1 MTYHDIC
8 QRLTPLY
15 GPQEAKAMTRM
26 LLEDLFSLSF
36 ADILCGATEHLSDA
50 DTLRLQ
56 QSVARLLDA
65 EPLQYVTGTAFF
77 CGHLFHVAPG
87 VLIPR
92 PETEWIVDTAVNL
105 VTSSDNADTTAKVCS
120 SAVDGSSP
128 RILDIGT
135 GSGCIATSI
144 SLALTDRHCH
154 TEAWDISEDALRI
167 AADNAKRL
175 GAEVEFRRRDA
186 LRLEDDFSAE
196 EKLEAEQGGAE
207 ALRDSASWDIIVSNP
222 PYICNR
228 EAADMHA
235 NVLRHEPHLALFVP
249 DTDPLLFYRA
259 IARYAMRSLRK
270 GGWLLFECNTL
281 YAHDTA
287 QMVSDMGFATS
298 VVEDDCFGKPRF
310 VKAQK

>member
-56 QSVARLLDA
+56 QSVARLLDT
-65 EPLQYVTGTAFF
+65 EPLQYVTGKAFF
-77 CGHLFHVAPG
+77 CGHPFHVAPG

-105 VTSSDNADTTAKVCS
+105 VTSSA
-120 SAVDGSSP
+120 P

-144 SLALTDRHCH
+144 SLALADRHCH

-167 AADNAKRL
+167 AADNAERL
-175 GAEVEFRRRDA
+175 GAEVKFRRHDA
-186 LRLEDDFSAE
+186 LRLEEDFPAE
-196 EKLEAEQGGAE
+196 ENQGGAE
-207 ALRDSASWDIIVSNP
+207 ALSYTNAAAESWNIIVSNP

-270 GGWLLFECNTL
+270 GGWLLFECNML

-287 QMVSDMGFATS
+287 QMASDMGFATS

>member
-77 CGHLFHVAPG
+77 CGHPFHVAPG

-92 PETEWIVDTAVNL
+92 PETEWMVDTAANL
-105 VTSSDNADTTAKVCS
+105 VMS
-120 SAVDGSSP
+120 SAP

-144 SLALTDRHCH
+144 SLALADWHCY

-167 AADNAKRL
+167 AADNATRL
-175 GAEVEFRRRDA
+175 GAEVKFRRRDA
-186 LRLEDDFSAE
+186 LRLEEDFPAE
-196 EKLEAEQGGAE
+196 ENQGGAE
-207 ALRDSASWDIIVSNP
+207 VLSADNVSSASWDIIVSNP

-287 QMVSDMGFATS
+287 QMASEMGFATS

>member
-1 MTYHDIC
+1 
-8 QRLTPLY
+8 
-15 GPQEAKAMTRM
+15 MTRM
-26 LLEDLFSLSF
+26 LLEALFSLSF

-77 CGHLFHVAPG
+77 CGHPFHVAPG

-105 VTSSDNADTTAKVCS
+105 VTSSA
-120 SAVDGSSP
+120 P

-144 SLALTDRHCH
+144 SLALADRHCH

-167 AADNAKRL
+167 AADNAARL
-175 GAEVEFRRRDA
+175 GAEVKFRRRDA
-186 LRLEDDFSAE
+186 LRLEEDFPAE
-196 EKLEAEQGGAE
+196 ENQGGTE
-207 ALRDSASWDIIVSNP
+207 ALSDTNAAAESWDIIVSNP

-259 IARYAMRSLRK
+259 IARYSMRSLRK

-287 QMVSDMGFATS
+287 QMASDMGFATS

-310 VKAQK
+310 VKVQK

>member
-15 GPQEAKAMTRM
+15 GQQEAKAMTRL

-77 CGHLFHVAPG
+77 CGHPFHVAPG

-105 VTSSDNADTTAKVCS
+105 VTSSA
-120 SAVDGSSP
+120 P

-135 GSGCIATSI
+135 GSGCIAISI
-144 SLALTDRHCH
+144 SLALADKHCY

-167 AADNAKRL
+167 AADNAERL
-175 GAEVEFRRRDA
+175 GAEVKFRRRDA
-186 LRLEDDFSAE
+186 LRLEE
-196 EKLEAEQGGAE
+196 EKSEEIML
-207 ALRDSASWDIIVSNP
+207 DIISSNP

-270 GGWLLFECNTL
+270 GGWLLFECNML

-287 QMVSDMGFATS
+287 QMASDMGFATS

>member
-15 GPQEAKAMTRM
+15 GQQEAKAMTRL
-26 LLEDLFSLSF
+26 LLEDLFGLSF

-77 CGHLFHVAPG
+77 CGHPFHVAPG

-92 PETEWIVDTAVNL
+92 PETEWMVDTAVNL
-105 VTSSDNADTTAKVCS
+105 VMS
-120 SAVDGSSP
+120 SAP

-135 GSGCIATSI
+135 GSGCIAISI
-144 SLALTDRHCH
+144 SLALADRHCH

-167 AADNAKRL
+167 AADNAERL
-175 GAEVEFRRRDA
+175 GAEVKFRRRDA
-186 LRLEDDFSAE
+186 LRLEEDFSAE
-196 EKLEAEQGGAE
+196 ENQGGAE
-207 ALRDSASWDIIVSNP
+207 ALSDTNAAAESWDIIVSNP

-259 IARYAMRSLRK
+259 IARYAMRSLRR

-287 QMVSDMGFATS
+287 QMASDMGFATS

>member
-77 CGHLFHVAPG
+77 CGHPFHVAPG

-92 PETEWIVDTAVNL
+92 PETEWMVDTAVGI
-105 VTSSDNADTTAKVCS
+105 ATA
-120 SAVDGSSP
+120 SAP

-144 SLALTDRHCH
+144 SLALADRHCH

-167 AADNAKRL
+167 AADNAARL
-175 GAEVEFRRRDA
+175 GADVEFRRRDA
-186 LRLEDDFSAE
+186 LRLEEDFLAE
-196 EKLEAEQGGAE
+196 ENQGGAE
-207 ALRDSASWDIIVSNP
+207 VLSDTNAAAESWDIIVSNP

-287 QMVSDMGFATS
+287 QMASDMGFATS

>member
-77 CGHLFHVAPG
+77 CGHPFHVAPG

-105 VTSSDNADTTAKVCS
+105 VTSSA
-120 SAVDGSSP
+120 P

-144 SLALTDRHCH
+144 SLALADRHCH

-167 AADNAKRL
+167 AADNAERL
-175 GAEVEFRRRDA
+175 GADVKFRRRDA
-186 LRLEDDFSAE
+186 LRLEEDFPAE
-196 EKLEAEQGGAE
+196 ENQGGAE
-207 ALRDSASWDIIVSNP
+207 ALSDTNAAAESWNIIVSNP

-259 IARYAMRSLRK
+259 IASYAMRSLRK

-287 QMVSDMGFATS
+287 QMALDMGFATS
-298 VVEDDCFGKPRF
+298 IVEDDCFGKPRF

>member
-77 CGHLFHVAPG
+77 CGYPFHVAPG

-92 PETEWIVDTAVNL
+92 PETEWMVDTAVGI
-105 VTSSDNADTTAKVCS
+105 ATA
-120 SAVDGSSP
+120 SAP

-144 SLALTDRHCH
+144 SLALADRHCH

-167 AADNAKRL
+167 AADNAERL
-175 GAEVEFRRRDA
+175 GADVKFRRRDA
-186 LRLEDDFSAE
+186 LRLEEDFPAE
-196 EKLEAEQGGAE
+196 ENQGGAE
-207 ALRDSASWDIIVSNP
+207 VLIADNAAAASWDIIVSNP

-287 QMVSDMGFATS
+287 QMASDMGFAKS

>member
-15 GPQEAKAMTRM
+15 GPQEAKAMTRL

-77 CGHLFHVAPG
+77 CGHPFHVAPG

-92 PETEWIVDTAVNL
+92 LETEWIVDTAVGL
-105 VTSSDNADTTAKVCS
+105 VMS
-120 SAVDGSSP
+120 SAP

-144 SLALTDRHCH
+144 SLALVDKHCY

-167 AADNAKRL
+167 ATDNAERL
-175 GAEVEFRRRDA
+175 GADVKFRRRDA
-186 LRLEDDFSAE
+186 LRFEEDFPAE
-196 EKLEAEQGGAE
+196 ENQGGAE
-207 ALRDSASWDIIVSNP
+207 VLSDTNAAASWDIIVSNP

-259 IARYAMRSLRK
+259 IARYSMRSLRK

-287 QMVSDMGFATS
+287 QMASDMGFATS

>member
-1 MTYHDIC
+1 
-8 QRLTPLY
+8 
-15 GPQEAKAMTRM
+15 MTRM

-77 CGHLFHVAPG
+77 CGHPFHVAPG

-105 VTSSDNADTTAKVCS
+105 VTSSA
-120 SAVDGSSP
+120 P

-135 GSGCIATSI
+135 GSGCIATSM
-144 SLALTDRHCH
+144 SLALADKHCH

-167 AADNAKRL
+167 ATDNAERL
-175 GAEVEFRRRDA
+175 GADVKFRRRDA
-186 LRLEDDFSAE
+186 LRLEENFPAE
-196 EKLEAEQGGAE
+196 ENQGGAE
-207 ALRDSASWDIIVSNP
+207 ELNDTNAAAESWNIIVSNP

-287 QMVSDMGFATS
+287 QMASEMGFATS

>member
-1 MTYHDIC
+1 
-8 QRLTPLY
+8 
-15 GPQEAKAMTRM
+15 MTRM

-50 DTLRLQ
+50 DALRLQ
-56 QSVARLLDA
+56 QSVDRLLDA

-77 CGHLFHVAPG
+77 CGHPFHVAPG

-105 VTSSDNADTTAKVCS
+105 VMS
-120 SAVDGSSP
+120 SAP

-135 GSGCIATSI
+135 GSGCIAISI
-144 SLALTDRHCH
+144 SLALADRHCH

-167 AADNAKRL
+167 ATDNAERL
-175 GAEVEFRRRDA
+175 GADVKFRRRDA
-186 LRLEDDFSAE
+186 LRLEEDFPAE
-196 EKLEAEQGGAE
+196 ENQSGAE
-207 ALRDSASWDIIVSNP
+207 VLIADNASSASWDVIVSNP

-259 IARYAMRSLRK
+259 IASYAMRSLRK

-287 QMVSDMGFATS
+287 QMASDMGFATS

>member
-1 MTYHDIC
+1 
-8 QRLTPLY
+8 
-15 GPQEAKAMTRM
+15 MTRM

-77 CGHLFHVAPG
+77 CNHPFHVAPG

-105 VTSSDNADTTAKVCS
+105 VTSSA
-120 SAVDGSSP
+120 P

-144 SLALTDRHCH
+144 SLALADKHCY

-167 AADNAKRL
+167 AADNAARL
-175 GAEVEFRRRDA
+175 GAEVKFRRRDA
-186 LRLEDDFSAE
+186 LRLEEDLPAE
-196 EKLEAEQGGAE
+196 ERLEEDLPAEERLEAEQGGAE

-287 QMVSDMGFATS
+287 RMTLDMGFATS

>member
-15 GPQEAKAMTRM
+15 GPQEAKAMTRL

-36 ADILCGATEHLSDA
+36 ADIFCGATEHLSDA

-77 CGHLFHVAPG
+77 CGHPFHVAPG

-92 PETEWIVDTAVNL
+92 PETEWIVDTAVGL
-105 VTSSDNADTTAKVCS
+105 VTSSA
-120 SAVDGSSP
+120 P

-144 SLALTDRHCH
+144 SLALADRHCY

-167 AADNAKRL
+167 AADNAERL
-175 GAEVEFRRRDA
+175 GADVKFRRRDA
-186 LRLEDDFSAE
+186 LRLEEDFPAE
-196 EKLEAEQGGAE
+196 KNQGGAE
-207 ALRDSASWDIIVSNP
+207 ALSDTNAAAESWNIIVSNP

-270 GGWLLFECNTL
+270 GGWLLFECNML

-287 QMVSDMGFATS
+287 QMASDMGFATS

>member
-15 GPQEAKAMTRM
+15 GLQEAKAMTRL

-50 DTLRLQ
+50 DSLRLQ
-56 QSVARLLDA
+56 QSVDRILDA
-65 EPLQYVTGTAFF
+65 EPLQYVTGIAFF
-77 CGHLFHVAPG
+77 CGHPFHVAPG

-92 PETEWIVDTAVNL
+92 PETEWMVDTAANL
-105 VTSSDNADTTAKVCS
+105 VMS
-120 SAVDGSSP
+120 SAP

-135 GSGCIATSI
+135 GSGCIATSM
-144 SLALTDRHCH
+144 SLALADKHCY

-167 AADNAKRL
+167 AADNAERL
-175 GAEVEFRRRDA
+175 GADVKFRRRDA
-186 LRLEDDFSAE
+186 LRLEENFLAE
-196 EKLEAEQGGAE
+196 ENQGGAE
-207 ALRDSASWDIIVSNP
+207 ALSDTNAAAESWDIIVSNP

-287 QMVSDMGFATS
+287 QMASDMGFAKS

>member
-1 MTYHDIC
+1 
-8 QRLTPLY
+8 
-15 GPQEAKAMTRM
+15 MTRM
-26 LLEDLFSLSF
+26 LLEDLFGLSF

-56 QSVARLLDA
+56 QSVARLLDS

-77 CGHLFHVAPG
+77 CGHPFHVAPG

-105 VTSSDNADTTAKVCS
+105 VTSSA
-120 SAVDGSSP
+120 P

-144 SLALTDRHCH
+144 SLALADKHCY

-167 AADNAKRL
+167 AADNAARL
-175 GAEVEFRRRDA
+175 GADVEFRRRDA
-186 LRLEDDFSAE
+186 LRLEKDLPAE
-196 EKLEAEQGGAE
+196 ERLEAEQGGAE

-259 IARYAMRSLRK
+259 IARYAMRSLSK

-287 QMVSDMGFATS
+287 QMASDMGFVTS

>member
-15 GPQEAKAMTRM
+15 GQQEAKAMTRM
-26 LLEDLFSLSF
+26 LLEDLFGLSF

-56 QSVARLLDA
+56 QSVDRLLDA

-77 CGHLFHVAPG
+77 CGHPFHVAPG

-92 PETEWIVDTAVNL
+92 PETEWIVDTAANL
-105 VTSSDNADTTAKVCS
+105 VTSSA
-120 SAVDGSSP
+120 P

-144 SLALTDRHCH
+144 SLALADKHCY

-167 AADNAKRL
+167 AADNAARL
-175 GAEVEFRRRDA
+175 GAEVKFHRRDA
-186 LRLEDDFSAE
+186 LRLEEDLPAE
-196 EKLEAEQGGAE
+196 ENQGGAE
-207 ALRDSASWDIIVSNP
+207 ALSDTNAAAESWDIIVSNP

-287 QMVSDMGFATS
+287 QMASDMGFAKS

>member
-1 MTYHDIC
+1 
-8 QRLTPLY
+8 
-15 GPQEAKAMTRM
+15 MTRM
-26 LLEDLFSLSF
+26 LLEDLFGLSF

-56 QSVARLLDA
+56 QSVARLLDS

-77 CGHLFHVAPG
+77 CGHPFHVAPG

-92 PETEWIVDTAVNL
+92 PETEWIVDTAANL
-105 VTSSDNADTTAKVCS
+105 VMS
-120 SAVDGSSP
+120 SAP

-144 SLALTDRHCH
+144 SLALVDKHCY

-167 AADNAKRL
+167 AADNAERL
-175 GAEVEFRRRDA
+175 GADVKFRRRDA
-186 LRLEDDFSAE
+186 LRLEENFPAE
-196 EKLEAEQGGAE
+196 ENQGGAE
-207 ALRDSASWDIIVSNP
+207 VLSADNVSSASWDIIVSNP

-287 QMVSDMGFATS
+287 RMVSDMGFATS

>member
-1 MTYHDIC
+1 
-8 QRLTPLY
+8 
-15 GPQEAKAMTRM
+15 MTRM
-26 LLEDLFSLSF
+26 LLEDLFGLSF

-77 CGHLFHVAPG
+77 CGHPFHVAPG

-105 VTSSDNADTTAKVCS
+105 VTA
-120 SAVDGSSP
+120 SAP

-144 SLALTDRHCH
+144 SLALVDKHCY

-167 AADNAKRL
+167 ATDNAERL
-175 GAEVEFRRRDA
+175 GADVKFRRRDA
-186 LRLEDDFSAE
+186 LRLEEDFPAE
-196 EKLEAEQGGAE
+196 ENQGGAE
-207 ALRDSASWDIIVSNP
+207 VLIADKASSASWDIIVSNP

-287 QMVSDMGFATS
+287 QMASDMGFATS

>member
-8 QRLTPLY
+8 QRLTPMY

-65 EPLQYVTGTAFF
+65 EPLQYVTGKAFF
-77 CGHLFHVAPG
+77 CGHPFHVAPG

-105 VTSSDNADTTAKVCS
+105 VTSSA
-120 SAVDGSSP
+120 P

-144 SLALTDRHCH
+144 SLALADRHCH

-167 AADNAKRL
+167 AADNAERL
-175 GAEVEFRRRDA
+175 GAEVKFRRHDA
-186 LRLEDDFSAE
+186 LRLEEDFPAE
-196 EKLEAEQGGAE
+196 ENQGGAE
-207 ALRDSASWDIIVSNP
+207 ALSDTNAAASWDIIVSNP

-259 IARYAMRSLRK
+259 IARYSMRSLRK

-287 QMVSDMGFATS
+287 QMASNMGFATS

>member
-8 QRLTPLY
+8 QRLTPMY

-36 ADILCGATEHLSDA
+36 ADVLCGATEHLSDA

-77 CGHLFHVAPG
+77 CGHPFHVAPG

-92 PETEWIVDTAVNL
+92 PETEWIVDTAVGL
-105 VTSSDNADTTAKVCS
+105 VTSSA
-120 SAVDGSSP
+120 P

-144 SLALTDRHCH
+144 SLALADRHCH

-167 AADNAKRL
+167 AADNAERL
-175 GAEVEFRRRDA
+175 GAEVKFRRHDA
-186 LRLEDDFSAE
+186 LRLEEDFPAE
-196 EKLEAEQGGAE
+196 ENQGGAE
-207 ALRDSASWDIIVSNP
+207 ALSDTNAAAESWNIIVSNP

-287 QMVSDMGFATS
+287 QMASDMGFATS

-310 VKAQK
+310 VKAQKQ

>member
-1 MTYHDIC
+1 
-8 QRLTPLY
+8 
-15 GPQEAKAMTRM
+15 MTRM

-77 CGHLFHVAPG
+77 CGHPFHVAPG

-105 VTSSDNADTTAKVCS
+105 VTSSA
-120 SAVDGSSP
+120 P

-144 SLALTDRHCH
+144 SLALVDKHCY

-167 AADNAKRL
+167 AADNAERL
-175 GAEVEFRRRDA
+175 GADVKFRRRDA
-186 LRLEDDFSAE
+186 LRLEEDFSAE
-196 EKLEAEQGGAE
+196 ENQGGAE
-207 ALRDSASWDIIVSNP
+207 ALSYTNAAAESWDIIVSNP

-259 IARYAMRSLRK
+259 IASYAMRSLRK

-287 QMVSDMGFATS
+287 QMALDMGFATS

>member
-1 MTYHDIC
+1 
-8 QRLTPLY
+8 
-15 GPQEAKAMTRM
+15 MTRM

-36 ADILCGATEHLSDA
+36 ADILCGATEHISDA

-56 QSVARLLDA
+56 QSVARLLDS

-77 CGHLFHVAPG
+77 CGHPFHVAPG

-105 VTSSDNADTTAKVCS
+105 VMS
-120 SAVDGSSP
+120 SAP

-144 SLALTDRHCH
+144 SLALADRHCY

-167 AADNAKRL
+167 AADNAARL

-186 LRLEDDFSAE
+186 LRLEEDIPAEEKLEEDLPAE

-287 QMVSDMGFATS
+287 QMASDMGFATS

>member
-8 QRLTPLY
+8 QRLIPLY

-65 EPLQYVTGTAFF
+65 EPLQYVTGKAFF
-77 CGHLFHVAPG
+77 CGHPFHVAPG

-92 PETEWIVDTAVNL
+92 PETEWMVDTAVGI
-105 VTSSDNADTTAKVCS
+105 VTV
-120 SAVDGSSP
+120 SAP

-144 SLALTDRHCH
+144 SLALMDRHCY

-167 AADNAKRL
+167 AADNAARL
-175 GAEVEFRRRDA
+175 GADVKFRRRDA
-186 LRLEDDFSAE
+186 LRLEE
-196 EKLEAEQGGAE
+196 EKGGADV
-207 ALRDSASWDIIVSNP
+207 ASGLDASSASWNIIVSNP

-287 QMVSDMGFATS
+287 QMALDMGFATS

>member
-26 LLEDLFSLSF
+26 LLEDLFCLSF

-50 DTLRLQ
+50 DSLRLQ
-56 QSVARLLDA
+56 QSVDRLLDA

-105 VTSSDNADTTAKVCS
+105 VMS
-120 SAVDGSSP
+120 SAP

-144 SLALTDRHCH
+144 SLALADKHCY

-167 AADNAKRL
+167 AADNAERL
-175 GAEVEFRRRDA
+175 GADVKFRRRDA
-186 LRLEDDFSAE
+186 LRLEEDFPAE
-196 EKLEAEQGGAE
+196 ENQGGAE
-207 ALRDSASWDIIVSNP
+207 ALSDTNATAESWDIIVSNP

-287 QMVSDMGFATS
+287 QMASDMGFAKS

>member
-77 CGHLFHVAPG
+77 CGHPFHVAPG

-92 PETEWIVDTAVNL
+92 PETEWMVDTAVNL
-105 VTSSDNADTTAKVCS
+105 VTSSA
-120 SAVDGSSP
+120 P

-144 SLALTDRHCH
+144 SLALADKHCY

-167 AADNAKRL
+167 AADNAARL
-175 GAEVEFRRRDA
+175 GAEVKFRRRDA

-196 EKLEAEQGGAE
+196 ERLEAEQGGAE

>member
-77 CGHLFHVAPG
+77 CGHPFHVAPG

-105 VTSSDNADTTAKVCS
+105 VMS
-120 SAVDGSSP
+120 SAP

-144 SLALTDRHCH
+144 SLALADRHCH

-167 AADNAKRL
+167 AADNAERL
-175 GAEVEFRRRDA
+175 GADVKFRRRDA
-186 LRLEDDFSAE
+186 LRLEEDFPAE
-196 EKLEAEQGGAE
+196 ENQSGAE
-207 ALRDSASWDIIVSNP
+207 VLIADNASSASWDVIVSNP

-287 QMVSDMGFATS
+287 QMALDIGFATS

>member
-56 QSVARLLDA
+56 QSVARLLDS

-77 CGHLFHVAPG
+77 CGHPFHVAPG

-92 PETEWIVDTAVNL
+92 PETEWMVDTAVNL
-105 VTSSDNADTTAKVCS
+105 VMS
-120 SAVDGSSP
+120 SAP

-144 SLALTDRHCH
+144 SLALADNHCH

-167 AADNAKRL
+167 ATDNAERL
-175 GAEVEFRRRDA
+175 GAEVKFCRRDA
-186 LRLEDDFSAE
+186 LRLEE
-196 EKLEAEQGGAE
+196 EKSEEIRLEAEQGGAE
-207 ALRDSASWDIIVSNP
+207 VLSDTNAAAESWDIIVSNP

-259 IARYAMRSLRK
+259 IARYAMRSLRE

-287 QMVSDMGFATS
+287 QMASDMGFVTS

>member
-15 GPQEAKAMTRM
+15 GQQEAKAMTRM

-56 QSVARLLDA
+56 QSVVRLLDA

-77 CGHLFHVAPG
+77 CGHPFHVAPG

-92 PETEWIVDTAVNL
+92 PETEWMVDTAVNL
-105 VTSSDNADTTAKVCS
+105 VTSSA
-120 SAVDGSSP
+120 P

-135 GSGCIATSI
+135 GSGCIAISI
-144 SLALTDRHCH
+144 SLALADRHCH

-167 AADNAKRL
+167 ATDNAERL
-175 GAEVEFRRRDA
+175 GADVKFRRRDA
-186 LRLEDDFSAE
+186 LRLEK
-196 EKLEAEQGGAE
+196 EKGGADVTSGLDAAE
-207 ALRDSASWDIIVSNP
+207 SWDIIVSNP

-287 QMVSDMGFATS
+287 QMAADMGFATS

-310 VKAQK
+310 VKVQK

>member
-15 GPQEAKAMTRM
+15 GQQEAKAMTRM

-77 CGHLFHVAPG
+77 CGHPFHVAPG

-105 VTSSDNADTTAKVCS
+105 VTSSA
-120 SAVDGSSP
+120 P

-144 SLALTDRHCH
+144 SIALADRHCH

-167 AADNAKRL
+167 AADNAERL
-175 GAEVEFRRRDA
+175 GAEVKFRRRDA
-186 LRLEDDFSAE
+186 LRLEEDFPAE
-196 EKLEAEQGGAE
+196 ENQGGAE
-207 ALRDSASWDIIVSNP
+207 VLSDTNAAAESWDIIVSNP

-287 QMVSDMGFATS
+287 QMASDMGFATS

>member
-15 GPQEAKAMTRM
+15 GQQEAKAMTRM

-56 QSVARLLDA
+56 QSVDRLLDA

-77 CGHLFHVAPG
+77 CGHPFHVAPG

-92 PETEWIVDTAVNL
+92 PETEWMVDTAVGI
-105 VTSSDNADTTAKVCS
+105 ATA
-120 SAVDGSSP
+120 SAP

-135 GSGCIATSI
+135 GSGCIAISI
-144 SLALTDRHCH
+144 SLALSDRHCH

-167 AADNAKRL
+167 AADNAARL
-175 GAEVEFRRRDA
+175 GAEVKFRRRDA
-186 LRLEDDFSAE
+186 LRLEEDFPAE
-196 EKLEAEQGGAE
+196 ENQGGAE
-207 ALRDSASWDIIVSNP
+207 ELSDTNAAAESWDIIVSNP

-287 QMVSDMGFATS
+287 RMAADMGFATS

>member
-36 ADILCGATEHLSDA
+36 ADVLCGATEHLSDA

-77 CGHLFHVAPG
+77 CGHPFHVAPG

-92 PETEWIVDTAVNL
+92 PETEWMVDIAVGIVTA
-105 VTSSDNADTTAKVCS
+105 
-120 SAVDGSSP
+120 SAP

-144 SLALTDRHCH
+144 SLALVDKHCY

-167 AADNAKRL
+167 AADNAERL
-175 GAEVEFRRRDA
+175 GADVKFRRRDA
-186 LRLEDDFSAE
+186 LRLEEDFPAE
-196 EKLEAEQGGAE
+196 ENQSGAE
-207 ALRDSASWDIIVSNP
+207 VLIADNASSASWDVIVSNP

-259 IARYAMRSLRK
+259 IASYAMRSLRK

-287 QMVSDMGFATS
+287 QMASDMGFATS

>member
-77 CGHLFHVAPG
+77 CGHPFHVAPG

-105 VTSSDNADTTAKVCS
+105 VMS
-120 SAVDGSSP
+120 SAP

-144 SLALTDRHCH
+144 SLALADRHCY

-167 AADNAKRL
+167 AADNAERL

-186 LRLEDDFSAE
+186 LRLEEDFSAE
-196 EKLEAEQGGAE
+196 ERLEAEQGGAE
-207 ALRDSASWDIIVSNP
+207 ALSDTNAAEPWDIIVSNP

-259 IARYAMRSLRK
+259 IARYAMRNLRK

-287 QMVSDMGFATS
+287 QMASDMGFATS

>member
-15 GPQEAKAMTRM
+15 GQQEAKAMTRL

-77 CGHLFHVAPG
+77 CGHPFHVAPG

-105 VTSSDNADTTAKVCS
+105 ATA
-120 SAVDGSSP
+120 SAP

-144 SLALTDRHCH
+144 SIALADRHCH

-167 AADNAKRL
+167 AADNAACL
-175 GAEVEFRRRDA
+175 GADVKFRRRDA
-186 LRLEDDFSAE
+186 LRLEEDFPAE
-196 EKLEAEQGGAE
+196 ENQGGAE
-207 ALRDSASWDIIVSNP
+207 VLISDNASSASWDIIVSNP

-259 IARYAMRSLRK
+259 IARYAMRNLRK

-287 QMVSDMGFATS
+287 QMASDMGFATS

>member
-65 EPLQYVTGTAFF
+65 EPLQYVTGIAFF
-77 CGHLFHVAPG
+77 CGHPFHVAPG

-92 PETEWIVDTAVNL
+92 PETEWMVDTAVGL
-105 VTSSDNADTTAKVCS
+105 ATA
-120 SAVDGSSP
+120 SAP

-144 SLALTDRHCH
+144 SLALADRHCY

-167 AADNAKRL
+167 ATDNAERL
-175 GAEVEFRRRDA
+175 GAEVKFRRRDA
-186 LRLEDDFSAE
+186 LRLEEDFPAE
-196 EKLEAEQGGAE
+196 ENQGGAE
-207 ALRDSASWDIIVSNP
+207 ALSDTNAAAESWDIIVSNP

-259 IARYAMRSLRK
+259 IASYAMRSLRK

-287 QMVSDMGFATS
+287 QMALDMGFATS
-298 VVEDDCFGKPRF
+298 IVEDDCFGKPRF

>member
-8 QRLTPLY
+8 QRLTPMY

-26 LLEDLFSLSF
+26 LLEDLFGLSF

-77 CGHLFHVAPG
+77 CGHPFHVAPG

-92 PETEWIVDTAVNL
+92 PETEWIVDTAVGI
-105 VTSSDNADTTAKVCS
+105 VTA
-120 SAVDGSSP
+120 SAP

-144 SLALTDRHCH
+144 SLALVDKHCY

-167 AADNAKRL
+167 AADNAERL
-175 GAEVEFRRRDA
+175 GADVKFRRRDA
-186 LRLEDDFSAE
+186 LRLEEDFPAE
-196 EKLEAEQGGAE
+196 ENQSGAE
-207 ALRDSASWDIIVSNP
+207 VLIADNASSASWDVIVSNP

-259 IARYAMRSLRK
+259 IARYSMRSLRK

-287 QMVSDMGFATS
+287 QMASDMGFATS

>member
-15 GPQEAKAMTRM
+15 GQQEAKAMTRM

-77 CGHLFHVAPG
+77 CGHPFHVAPG

-105 VTSSDNADTTAKVCS
+105 VTSSA
-120 SAVDGSSP
+120 P

-144 SLALTDRHCH
+144 SLALADRHCY

-167 AADNAKRL
+167 AADNAERL
-175 GAEVEFRRRDA
+175 GADVKFRRRDA
-186 LRLEDDFSAE
+186 LRLEEDFPAE
-196 EKLEAEQGGAE
+196 ENQGGAE
-207 ALRDSASWDIIVSNP
+207 ALSDTNAAAESLDIIVSNP

-235 NVLRHEPHLALFVP
+235 NVLRYEPHLALFVP

-287 QMVSDMGFATS
+287 QMASDMGFATS
-298 VVEDDCFGKPRF
+298 IVEDDCFGKPRF

>member
-1 MTYHDIC
+1 
-8 QRLTPLY
+8 
-15 GPQEAKAMTRM
+15 MTRM

-77 CGHLFHVAPG
+77 CGHPFHVAPG

-105 VTSSDNADTTAKVCS
+105 VTSSA
-120 SAVDGSSP
+120 P

-144 SLALTDRHCH
+144 SIALADRHCH

-167 AADNAKRL
+167 AADNAERL
-175 GAEVEFRRRDA
+175 GAEVKFRRRDA
-186 LRLEDDFSAE
+186 LRLEEDFPAE
-196 EKLEAEQGGAE
+196 ENQGGAE
-207 ALRDSASWDIIVSNP
+207 VLSDTNAAAESWDIIVSNP

-287 QMVSDMGFATS
+287 QMASDMGFATS

>member
-8 QRLTPLY
+8 QRLTPMY

-56 QSVARLLDA
+56 QSVDRLLDA

-77 CGHLFHVAPG
+77 CGHPFHVAPG

-92 PETEWIVDTAVNL
+92 PETEWIVDTAVGI
-105 VTSSDNADTTAKVCS
+105 VTA
-120 SAVDGSSP
+120 SAP

-144 SLALTDRHCH
+144 SLALVDKHCY

-167 AADNAKRL
+167 AADNAERL
-175 GAEVEFRRRDA
+175 GADVKFRRRDA
-186 LRLEDDFSAE
+186 LRLEEDFPAE
-196 EKLEAEQGGAE
+196 ENQSGAE
-207 ALRDSASWDIIVSNP
+207 VLIADNASSASWDVIVSNP

-259 IARYAMRSLRK
+259 IASYAMRSLRK

-287 QMVSDMGFATS
+287 QMASDMGFATS

>member
-1 MTYHDIC
+1 
-8 QRLTPLY
+8 
-15 GPQEAKAMTRM
+15 MTRM

-56 QSVARLLDA
+56 QSVDRLLDA

-77 CGHLFHVAPG
+77 CGHPFHVAPG

-105 VTSSDNADTTAKVCS
+105 VTSSA
-120 SAVDGSSP
+120 P

-144 SLALTDRHCH
+144 SLALVDKHCY

-167 AADNAKRL
+167 AADNAERL
-175 GAEVEFRRRDA
+175 GADVKFRRRDA
-186 LRLEDDFSAE
+186 LRLEEDFPAE
-196 EKLEAEQGGAE
+196 ENQSGAE
-207 ALRDSASWDIIVSNP
+207 VLIADNASSASWDVIVSNP

-270 GGWLLFECNTL
+270 GGWLLFECNML

-287 QMVSDMGFATS
+287 QMASDMGFAKS

>member
-36 ADILCGATEHLSDA
+36 ADVLCGATEHLSDA

-77 CGHLFHVAPG
+77 CGHPFHVAPG

-92 PETEWIVDTAVNL
+92 PETEWIVDTAVGI
-105 VTSSDNADTTAKVCS
+105 ATA
-120 SAVDGSSP
+120 SAP

-144 SLALTDRHCH
+144 SLALADRHCH

-167 AADNAKRL
+167 ATDNADRL
-175 GAEVEFRRRDA
+175 GAEVKFRRRDA
-186 LRLEDDFSAE
+186 LRLEEDFPAE
-196 EKLEAEQGGAE
+196 ENQGGAE
-207 ALRDSASWDIIVSNP
+207 VLSDTNAAAESWDIIVSNP

-287 QMVSDMGFATS
+287 QMAADMGFDTS